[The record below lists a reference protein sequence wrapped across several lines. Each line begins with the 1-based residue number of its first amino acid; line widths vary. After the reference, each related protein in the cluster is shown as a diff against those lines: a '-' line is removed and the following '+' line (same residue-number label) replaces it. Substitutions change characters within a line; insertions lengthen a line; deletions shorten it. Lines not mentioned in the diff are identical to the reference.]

1 MLEKKKK
8 KHSTLSRESS
18 SVCLSEREFYAK
30 LCFTNMFSIR
40 IISFSVVVSID
51 GSFLQ
56 EKWKS
61 FRMELRK
68 LMSEDSSSQD
78 QTSDIDTIN
87 QAKSQ
92 GYIATLDTK
101 FNCRVVAPCRMFLQV
116 MHTVINRWDLVHS
129 TLLKA
134 LICICFLNWKISSLQ
149 RVSDKA
155 V

>member
-1 MLEKKKK
+1 MSEKKKTVLFQGNL
-8 KHSTLSRESS
+8 HQCACQRESFMLNC
-18 SVCLSEREFYAK
+18 VLQ
-30 LCFTNMFSIR
+30 TFSIR

-78 QTSDIDTIN
+78 QMSDIDTVN

-101 FNCRVVAPCRMFLQV
+101 FNCRVVALCRMFLQV
-116 MHTVINRWDLVHS
+116 MHTVTNRWDLVHS